1 MFEDNFLNQ
10 EELNDDKI
18 GENLIYQQMIEQ
30 YKQML
35 NNLRNENSILK
46 YNLDEKSQIIKNF
59 QKVSIEEQEKIEKLN
74 KDNKKLLKE
83 NQEMKEKLKKLD
95 NQKKEEKKRES
106 IRIKED
112 LNSLKQELNT
122 VQNFYSNQLKQKEN
136 YINNLQNNYSNLEG
150 QYHQTL
156 KSTLN
161 SCQNSR
167 PLSSNNSKSYLLD
180 NREQKYSFYGN
191 FNDRK
196 SNCNNCSNNNL
207 N

>member
-1 MFEDNFLNQ
+1 MNNLSKNNNFSD
-10 EELNDDKI
+10 EMELIKAQSQKINNLYYDLENKDKI
-18 GENLIYQQMIEQ
+18 INEYLIQLKNYSNIKEENENL
-30 YKQML
+30 KK
-35 NNLRNENSILK
+35 N
-46 YNLDEKSQIIKNF
+46 IKTF
-59 QKVSIEEQEKIEKLN
+59 EEKINL
-74 KDNKKLLKE
+74 
-83 NQEMKEKLKKLD
+83 
-95 NQKKEEKKRES
+95 
-106 IRIKED
+106 
-112 LNSLKQELNT
+112 LNSKNNKELLN
-122 VQNFYSNQLKQKEN
+122 KEN

-161 SCQNSR
+161 SCQNSK
-167 PLSSNNSKSYLLD
+167 PLSSNNSKSYLFD